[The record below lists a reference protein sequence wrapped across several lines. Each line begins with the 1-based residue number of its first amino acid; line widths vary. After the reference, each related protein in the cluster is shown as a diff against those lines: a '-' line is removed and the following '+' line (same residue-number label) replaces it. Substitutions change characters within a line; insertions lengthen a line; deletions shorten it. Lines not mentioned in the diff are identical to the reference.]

1 MSSIRTYFCIYL
13 FSSSITLMF
22 ASPPVVTTVDAR
34 GLSLPCSTD
43 DWSAKINAL
52 TWVPPETC
60 LYDDAMVAL
69 WSGKSLQCSA
79 FGVRILATSV
89 FLEIWQ
95 AQHGH
100 GSWLPENWKERHYIV
115 LDFLQKHINTSWNV
129 RSLHHT
135 ANSRLFQRMAI
146 PLFGMLVFCYM
157 DVMHDLRRKQ
167 RMSKKPFITVT
178 DQHYLKV

>member
-1 MSSIRTYFCIYL
+1 
-13 FSSSITLMF
+13 MF

-43 DWSAKINAL
+43 DWNAKINAL

-60 LYDDAMVAL
+60 LYDDAMMAL

-115 LDFLQKHINTSWNV
+115 LEFLQKHINTCWNV
-129 RSLHHT
+129 RSSLYPE
-135 ANSRLFQRMAI
+135 ANCRVSRKLEI
-146 PLFGMLVFCYM
+146 P
-157 DVMHDLRRKQ
+157 
-167 RMSKKPFITVT
+167 
-178 DQHYLKV
+178 